1 MTALFF
7 IFMAPSIWTSRQ
19 GPVLDIYGFEHPI
32 GLQYSDLEGR
42 DLTDADLRFADLYGA
57 NLQRTNFTR
66 ANLSGSY
73 LFGAERNQAIFDQ
86 AILDCVRYK
95 KNNEKRYDMFLEE

>member
-1 MTALFF
+1 
-7 IFMAPSIWTSRQ
+7 MAPTIWTSRQ
-19 GPVLDIYGFEHPI
+19 GPVLDVYGFEHPI
-32 GLQYSDLEGR
+32 GLQYSDLESR

-73 LFGAERNQAIFDQ
+73 LFGANLDFAIFNDT
-86 AILDCVRYK
+86 ILNCVRK
-95 KNNEKRYDMFLEE
+95 DRDPHKREDLFLDE